1 LSVRAS
7 PPARPQR
14 RDAPR
19 RADRELRDVDDQT
32 GRRVNTEA
40 MQLFF
45 ALLALVALAGGLG
58 VIALRL
64 LPWPA
69 GHRVGAAIDE
79 YAIWLAW
86 LVAATATAGSLY
98 FSEVANL
105 PPCRLCWFQRIF
117 MYPMSAI
124 LLVGAI
130 RRDRSVA
137 WYALPLA
144 AIGIVISGYHYLIEW
159 YPSLEATAC
168 DPVTPCTVVWFR
180 RFGFVSLPFMA
191 GCGFLAIIALLAC
204 RYRSGDDVL
213 TIDPL
218 EEH

>member
-1 LSVRAS
+1 
-7 PPARPQR
+7 
-14 RDAPR
+14 
-19 RADRELRDVDDQT
+19 
-32 GRRVNTEA
+32 

-45 ALLALVALAGGLG
+45 ALLALVALAGGVGLI
-58 VIALRL
+58 VLRL
-64 LPWPA
+64 SPSPA
-69 GHRVGAAIDE
+69 GHRLGAAIAE
-79 YAIWLAW
+79 YSTWLAW

-105 PPCRLCWFQRIF
+105 PPCRLCWFQRIC

-124 LLVGAI
+124 LLIGAI
-130 RRDRSVA
+130 RRDRAVA

-144 AIGIVISGYHYLIEW
+144 AVGIVISSYHYLIEW
-159 YPSLEATAC
+159 YPSLEKTSC

-191 GCGFLAIIALLAC
+191 GCGFLAIIALLSC
-204 RYRSGDDVL
+204 RYRSADDDLIADDDLFIDDEL
-213 TIDPL
+213 TIAQL